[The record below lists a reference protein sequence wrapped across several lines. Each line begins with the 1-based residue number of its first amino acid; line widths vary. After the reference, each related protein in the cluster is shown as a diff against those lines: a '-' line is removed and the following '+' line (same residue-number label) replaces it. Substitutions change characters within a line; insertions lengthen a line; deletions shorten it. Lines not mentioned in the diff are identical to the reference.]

1 MRLDA
6 NSEIRSDHMT
16 NVTEAPLLFENYP
29 KLKGRIPWIPLGNFP
44 TPVQKLDNLGRE
56 IGAGSFYVKRD
67 DLSSNIYGGNKIRK
81 LEFLLAEARQR
92 GANTLITGG
101 GVGSNFSL
109 ATTIHGQRLGMRT
122 ILLLMDQPT
131 AEYAK
136 RNMLLD
142 YYHQAKMLKTSS
154 RLRRFMIGYQFLI
167 NIKPLKGKLPYV
179 IVIGG
184 SSELGSLGFINAAF
198 ELKKQVETGILP
210 EPDYLFVAASSLG
223 TFCGL
228 WLGCQL
234 ANLKTKVVGVKV
246 SSGNTIGAANKIN
259 NICQYLRKTDP
270 GFPHLKVSSSEVTIL
285 EDFRG
290 ERYAQFTKEGM
301 KAILLMHSLEKIKL
315 EGTYTGKTLAG
326 TLDYIK
332 KNHLEDRV
340 LLFWNTYNSIDLSH
354 LIKDIDY
361 HKLPRPFH
369 KYFEL
374 PNQEFEAPL

>member
-1 MRLDA
+1 MA
-6 NSEIRSDHMT
+6 NI
-16 NVTEAPLLFENYP
+16 TETPLMFETYQ
-29 KLKGRIPWIPLGNFP
+29 KLKGKIPWLPLGDFP

-67 DLSSNIYGGNKIRK
+67 NLSSSIYGGNKIRK
-81 LEFLLAEARQR
+81 LEFLLAEAKQR

-122 ILLLMDQPT
+122 VIILMDHPT
-131 AEYAK
+131 SESAK
-136 RNMLLD
+136 KNMLLD
-142 YYHQAKMLKTSS
+142 YYHQAKMLKTSR

-167 NIKPLKGKLPYV
+167 NINPLKGKLPYY
-179 IVIGG
+179 IPIGG
-184 SSELGSLGFINAAF
+184 SSELGSLGFVNAAF

-210 EPDYLFVAASSLG
+210 EPDYLFVTAGSLG

-234 ANLKTKVVGVKV
+234 ANLKTKVVGVNV
-246 SSGNTIGAANKIN
+246 SSANTTGAANKIN
-259 NICQYLRKTDP
+259 DICQYLRKTDP
-270 GFPHLKVSSSEVTIL
+270 SFPQLKASKSDLTIL
-285 EDFRG
+285 EDYRG

-315 EGTYTGKTLAG
+315 DGTYTGKTLAG
-326 TLDYIK
+326 TLDYIR
-332 KNHLEDRV
+332 KNHLEDKV
-340 LLFWNTYNSIDLSH
+340 LLFWNTCNSVDLSH

-361 HKLPRPFH
+361 HKLPAPFH

-374 PNQEFEAPL
+374 PSQEFEVPVMK